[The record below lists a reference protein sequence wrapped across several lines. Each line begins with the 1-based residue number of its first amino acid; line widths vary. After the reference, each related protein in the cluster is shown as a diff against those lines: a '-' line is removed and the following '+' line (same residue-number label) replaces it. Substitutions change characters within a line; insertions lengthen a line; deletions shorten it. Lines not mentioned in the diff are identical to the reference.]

1 MIRKKQKRKEKNLEI
16 VQIVGV
22 GFISVFIIVLLKQY
36 RPEFVIH
43 ISILAGIIIFLML
56 IPKLSAVIELL
67 NSLTDKLGVNSQFFG
82 ILLRITGIA
91 YLSEFAT
98 NICKDSGE
106 TAIASKVELG
116 AKVIIIAMS
125 IPILGS
131 VLETIINIL
140 PA

>member
-1 MIRKKQKRKEKNLEI
+1 MNLEI
-16 VQIVGV
+16 IQIIGIA
-22 GFISVFIIVLLKQY
+22 FSAVFIIVLLKQY
-36 RPEFVIH
+36 RPEFVMH
-43 ISILAGIIIFLML
+43 ISILAGILIFLML
-56 IPKLSAVIELL
+56 VPKLSAILELL
-67 NSLTDKLGVNSQFFG
+67 NNFTDKLGVNSQFFG

-91 YLSEFAT
+91 YLSEFAI

-131 VLETIINIL
+131 VLETILNIL